1 MYNFK
6 SFQDARTHLLRK
18 FLLQFDQAE
27 VVRELR
33 LDLLE
38 LRATTHRHTARHVMF
53 FTAVRLLSV
62 YFGLASRPVL
72 AVRDCVTL
80 ESFFDLPLPPSHA

>member
-62 YFGLASRPVL
+62 YFGLASRSIF
-72 AVRDCVTL
+72 AVRDCVML
-80 ESFFDLPLPPSHA
+80 DSFLRFTPPS